1 MANISSSF
9 KKASELYQRALQQYQ
24 AKEKEQL
31 AIINQFKV
39 GDVTI
44 KSKLKPQLIAL
55 HKEMQHYQELVDR
68 AETAFERA
76 LVSEP
81 VNLGEDT
88 MVKNKKTGNV
98 YSVKKANPAIH
109 TKPSASD
116 IAQAKADNGGDVK
129 AEPKV
134 DGMATVN
141 GIASTTGLRAQAVA
155 GWADE
160 NGVNLSK
167 VENDLKSK
175 KLKPMDFM
183 TAVVG
188 NPGNKYAKDIIAKYS
203 QKAEP
208 TKGPELDVDKQS
220 HIKDIPQKFRSMVSM
235 KIDQLAKAAADA
247 KAAGEKAPNF
257 NLCDITIPGT
267 NLYCKGNKGI
277 PREDM
282 PQFKGYAKP
291 GSIADK
297 LPKNSDG
304 EVDTEAQFKV
314 LLKRNGVAVSEPQ
327 EVAADQLKA
336 TQTELVGAKVAG
348 MTKALE
354 TEPNHPKI
362 TAPIYVSNDGYVLD
376 GHHRWAA
383 VTSSAVASGK
393 PAMMNVRV
401 IDMPIKDLV
410 KISNDFAD
418 QIGIQQK
425 KADAN
430 AEAPKK
436 EVTEVTT
443 NDWHF
448 KKILQMW
455 DKANSFGKKKIGTV
469 LCRNPKASRNDIIEA
484 MRDSDYKEITHFT
497 DKLHV
502 ESVITEKQLKGLE
515 GISTNTSLEKISK
528 DQKLKIIKAPGNIV
542 DFIVPKG
549 VSRNFWQV
557 MGTGKIKKNTDGE
570 YYLEGKVI
578 NSPMFKSID
587 DLVKGVL
594 WKSMEERRRFNE
606 GVIKEDTDTSA
617 IIKDLDK
624 VRHDLIKKVDVLIA
638 KKKKLYSNV
647 DITSPMSADEKQLD
661 KDIQSIFSQI
671 QSLIQQKR
679 KIKTENVVV
688 EDMDTTADESG
699 MFISSI
705 TSAMESAQ
713 GIQQTIQ
720 AKGENFDVPAW
731 VQAKTA
737 LASDYLHSINRY
749 YKGNP
754 DQD

>member
-1 MANISSSF
+1 
-9 KKASELYQRALQQYQ
+9 
-24 AKEKEQL
+24 
-31 AIINQFKV
+31 
-39 GDVTI
+39 
-44 KSKLKPQLIAL
+44 
-55 HKEMQHYQELVDR
+55 
-68 AETAFERA
+68 
-76 LVSEP
+76 
-81 VNLGEDT
+81 
-88 MVKNKKTGNV
+88 
-98 YSVKKANPAIH
+98 
-109 TKPSASD
+109 
-116 IAQAKADNGGDVK
+116 
-129 AEPKV
+129 
-134 DGMATVN
+134 
-141 GIASTTGLRAQAVA
+141 
-155 GWADE
+155 
-160 NGVNLSK
+160 
-167 VENDLKSK
+167 
-175 KLKPMDFM
+175 
-183 TAVVG
+183 
-188 NPGNKYAKDIIAKYS
+188 
-203 QKAEP
+203 
-208 TKGPELDVDKQS
+208 
-220 HIKDIPQKFRSMVSM
+220 
-235 KIDQLAKAAADA
+235 
-247 KAAGEKAPNF
+247 
-257 NLCDITIPGT
+257 
-267 NLYCKGNKGI
+267 
-277 PREDM
+277 M

-297 LPKNSDG
+297 LPKNNDG

-327 EVAADQLKA
+327 EVPADQLKA

-469 LCRNPKASRNDIIEA
+469 LCRNPKASRNDIIDA

-502 ESVITEKQLKGLE
+502 ESV
-515 GISTNTSLEKISK
+515 
-528 DQKLKIIKAPGNIV
+528 V
-542 DFIVPKG
+542 V
-549 VSRNFWQV
+549 
-557 MGTGKIKKNTDGE
+557 
-570 YYLEGKVI
+570 
-578 NSPMFKSID
+578 
-587 DLVKGVL
+587 
-594 WKSMEERRRFNE
+594 
-606 GVIKEDTDTSA
+606 EDTDTSN

-647 DITSPMSADEKQLD
+647 DITTPMSADEKQLD
-661 KDIQSIFSQI
+661 KDIQNIFSQI
-671 QSLIQQKR
+671 QTIIQQKR

-705 TSAMESAQ
+705 TSTIESAQ

>member
-68 AETAFERA
+68 AENAFERA

-88 MVKNKKTGNV
+88 LVKNKKTGNV

-109 TKPSASD
+109 SKPSASD
-116 IAQAKADNGGDVK
+116 IVQAKADNGGQV
-129 AEPKV
+129 
-134 DGMATVN
+134 
-141 GIASTTGLRAQAVA
+141 
-155 GWADE
+155 
-160 NGVNLSK
+160 
-167 VENDLKSK
+167 
-175 KLKPMDFM
+175 
-183 TAVVG
+183 
-188 NPGNKYAKDIIAKYS
+188 
-203 QKAEP
+203 KAEP
-208 TKGPELDVDKQS
+208 TKGPELNVDKQS

-455 DKANSFGKKKIGTV
+455 DKANPFGKKKIGTV
-469 LCRNPKASRNDIIEA
+469 LCRNPKASRNDIIDA

-502 ESVITEKQLKGLE
+502 ESV
-515 GISTNTSLEKISK
+515 
-528 DQKLKIIKAPGNIV
+528 V
-542 DFIVPKG
+542 V
-549 VSRNFWQV
+549 
-557 MGTGKIKKNTDGE
+557 
-570 YYLEGKVI
+570 
-578 NSPMFKSID
+578 
-587 DLVKGVL
+587 
-594 WKSMEERRRFNE
+594 
-606 GVIKEDTDTSA
+606 EDTDTSN

-624 VRHDLIKKVDVLIA
+624 VKHDLIKKVDVLII
-638 KKKKLYSNV
+638 KKKKLYANV
-647 DITSPMSADEKQLD
+647 DITTPMSADEKQLD

-679 KIKTENVVV
+679 KIKVENVVV
-688 EDMDTTADESG
+688 EDKGTEADESG
-699 MFISSI
+699 MAKGQTKTAIEAA
-705 TSAMESAQ
+705 TN
-713 GIQQTIQ
+713 IQQILDS
-720 AKGENFDVPAW
+720 KGDNFDVPAW
-731 VQAKTA
+731 VQSYLA
-737 LASDYLHSINRY
+737 LASDYLQSINEY
-749 YKGNP
+749 YKGNNEN
-754 DQD
+754 

>member
-1 MANISSSF
+1 MANISSQF

-39 GDVTI
+39 GDITI

-55 HKEMQHYQELVDR
+55 HKEMQHYQDLVDR
-68 AETAFERA
+68 AENAFERA

-81 VNLGEDT
+81 IDLGEDT
-88 MVKNKKTGNV
+88 IVKNKKTGNV
-98 YSVKKANPAIH
+98 YSVKNANPAIH
-109 TKPSASD
+109 TKPSAKD
-116 IAQAKADNGGDVK
+116 IAHAK
-129 AEPKV
+129 AEPKA

-167 VENDLKSK
+167 VADDLKSK

-188 NPGNKYAKDIIAKYS
+188 NPGNKYAKQIISKYS

-220 HIKDIPQKFRSMVSM
+220 GIKDIPQKFRSMVSM
-235 KIDQLAKAAADA
+235 KIDQLAKAADEA
-247 KAAGEKAPNF
+247 KAKGEKAPNF

-297 LPKNSDG
+297 LPKNNDG
-304 EVDTEAQFKV
+304 EVDTESQFKV

-327 EVAADQLKA
+327 EVPADQLKA

-410 KISNDFAD
+410 KISNEFAD

-469 LCRNPKASRNDIIEA
+469 LCRNPRASRNDIIEA

-497 DKLHV
+497 DKLHI
-502 ESVITEKQLKGLE
+502 ESV
-515 GISTNTSLEKISK
+515 
-528 DQKLKIIKAPGNIV
+528 V
-542 DFIVPKG
+542 V
-549 VSRNFWQV
+549 
-557 MGTGKIKKNTDGE
+557 
-570 YYLEGKVI
+570 
-578 NSPMFKSID
+578 
-587 DLVKGVL
+587 
-594 WKSMEERRRFNE
+594 
-606 GVIKEDTDTSA
+606 EDTDASN

-624 VRHDLIKKVDVLIA
+624 VRHDLIKKVDVLIS

-647 DITSPMSADEKQLD
+647 DITTPMSADEKQLD

-671 QSLIQQKR
+671 QSIIQQKR
-679 KIKTENVVV
+679 KIKTENIVV
-688 EDMDTTADESG
+688 EDTGTEADESG
-699 MFISSI
+699 MAKGQTKTAIEAA
-705 TSAMESAQ
+705 TS
-713 GIQQTIQ
+713 IQQILDS
-720 AKGENFDVPAW
+720 KGDNFDVPAW
-731 VQAKTA
+731 VQSYLA
-737 LASDYLHSINRY
+737 LASDYLQSINEY
-749 YKGNP
+749 YKGNNEN
-754 DQD
+754 

>member
-1 MANISSSF
+1 MANISSQF
-9 KKASELYQRALQQYQ
+9 KKASELYQRAVQQYQ
-24 AKEKEQL
+24 VKQKEQRSL
-31 AIINQFKV
+31 IDQFKV
-39 GDVTI
+39 GDSQA
-44 KSKLKPQLIAL
+44 KARLKPYLIAL
-55 HKEMQHYQELVDR
+55 HKDMQYHQELVDR
-68 AETAFERA
+68 AELAFEKA
-76 LVSEP
+76 LAGEP
-81 VNLGEDT
+81 IDLGEDV

-98 YSVKKANPAIH
+98 YSVKNANPAIH
-109 TKPSASD
+109 SKPSAKD
-116 IAQAKADNGGDVK
+116 IQQAKASNGGDVK
-129 AEPKV
+129 AEPKA

-141 GIASTTGLRAQAVA
+141 SIASTTGLRAQAVA

-167 VENDLKSK
+167 VSDDLKSK

-188 NPGNKYAKDIIAKYS
+188 NPGNKYAKDIISKYS

-208 TKGPELDVDKQS
+208 TKGPKLDVDKQS
-220 HIKDIPQKFRSMVSM
+220 HIKDIPKKFRSMVSM
-235 KIDQLAKAAADA
+235 KIDQLAKAAAEA
-247 KAAGEKAPNF
+247 KAKGEKAPNF

-297 LPKNSDG
+297 LPKNNDG

-314 LLKRNGVAVSEPQ
+314 LLKKNGVAVSEPQ
-327 EVAADQLKA
+327 EVPADQLKA

-354 TEPNHPKI
+354 KEPNHPKI

-383 VTSSAVASGK
+383 VTSAAVASGK
-393 PAMMNVRV
+393 PAMMNIRV

-410 KISNDFAD
+410 KISNEFAD

-443 NDWHF
+443 NDWHY
-448 KKILQMW
+448 KAIMAIW
-455 DKANSFGKKKIGTV
+455 DKGGSFTRKKIGTI
-469 LCRNPKASRNDIIEA
+469 LLKDPKANRRDIEDA
-484 MRDSDYKEITHFT
+484 LRTSDYDEVTDVTDRLRIEGIIKEEDSAET
-497 DKLHV
+497 
-502 ESVITEKQLKGLE
+502 LKGLKEMAMGDLERIEDYAEMISDRMKE
-515 GISTNTSLEKISK
+515 GQELDSWMYSQITLAVDQLNSVHDTMDGNDGVKESVNEVSTNPA
-528 DQKLKIIKAPGNIV
+528 D
-542 DFIVPKG
+542 
-549 VSRNFWQV
+549 
-557 MGTGKIKKNTDGE
+557 
-570 YYLEGKVI
+570 
-578 NSPMFKSID
+578 
-587 DLVKGVL
+587 
-594 WKSMEERRRFNE
+594 
-606 GVIKEDTDTSA
+606 

-638 KKKKLYSNV
+638 KKKKLYANV
-647 DITSPMSADEKQLD
+647 DITTPMSADEKQLD

-671 QSLIQQKR
+671 QGIIQQKR
-679 KIKTENVVV
+679 KIKNETVIKEDEN
-688 EDMDTTADESG
+688 TTDDESG
-699 MFISSI
+699 MFISNIKS
-705 TSAMESAQ
+705 TMESAQ
-713 GIQQTIQ
+713 SIQQTIQ
-720 AKGENFDVPAW
+720 SKGEVFNVPAW

-737 LASDYLHSINRY
+737 LASDYLHSISRY

-754 DQD
+754 DQE

>member
-1 MANISSSF
+1 MANISSQF
-9 KKASELYQRALQQYQ
+9 KKASELYQRAVQQYQ
-24 AKEKEQL
+24 VKQKEQRSL
-31 AIINQFKV
+31 IDQFKV
-39 GDVTI
+39 GDSQA
-44 KSKLKPQLIAL
+44 KARLKPYLIAL
-55 HKEMQHYQELVDR
+55 HKDMQYHQELVDR
-68 AETAFERA
+68 AELAFEKA
-76 LVSEP
+76 LAGEP
-81 VNLGEDT
+81 IDLGEDV

-98 YSVKKANPAIH
+98 YSVKNANPAIH
-109 TKPSASD
+109 SKPSAKD
-116 IAQAKADNGGDVK
+116 IQQAKASNNGGDVK
-129 AEPKV
+129 AEPKA

-141 GIASTTGLRAQAVA
+141 SIASTTGLRAQAVA

-167 VENDLKSK
+167 VSDDLKSK

-188 NPGNKYAKDIIAKYS
+188 NPGNKYAKDIISKYS

-208 TKGPELDVDKQS
+208 TKGPKLDVDKQS
-220 HIKDIPQKFRSMVSM
+220 HIKDIPKKFRSMVSM
-235 KIDQLAKAAADA
+235 KIDQLAKAAAEA
-247 KAAGEKAPNF
+247 KAKGEKAPNF

-297 LPKNSDG
+297 LPKNNDG
-304 EVDTEAQFKV
+304 EVDTESQFKV
-314 LLKRNGVAVSEPQ
+314 LLKKNGVKVSEPQ
-327 EVAADQLKA
+327 EVPADQLKA

-354 TEPNHPKI
+354 KEPNHPKI

-383 VTSSAVASGK
+383 VTSAAVASGK
-393 PAMMNVRV
+393 PAMMNIRV

-410 KISNDFAD
+410 KISNEFAD

-443 NDWHF
+443 NDWHY
-448 KKILQMW
+448 KAIMAIW
-455 DKANSFGKKKIGTV
+455 DKGGSFTRKKIGTI
-469 LCRNPKASRNDIIEA
+469 LLKDPKANRRDIEDA
-484 MRDSDYKEITHFT
+484 LRTSDYDEVTDVTDRLRIEGIIKEEDSAET
-497 DKLHV
+497 
-502 ESVITEKQLKGLE
+502 LKGLKEMAMGDLERIEDYAEMISDRMKE
-515 GISTNTSLEKISK
+515 GQELDSWMYSQITLAVDQLNSVHDAMDGNDGVKESVNESSTNPA
-528 DQKLKIIKAPGNIV
+528 D
-542 DFIVPKG
+542 
-549 VSRNFWQV
+549 
-557 MGTGKIKKNTDGE
+557 
-570 YYLEGKVI
+570 
-578 NSPMFKSID
+578 
-587 DLVKGVL
+587 
-594 WKSMEERRRFNE
+594 
-606 GVIKEDTDTSA
+606 

-624 VRHDLIKKVDVLIA
+624 VRHDLIKKVDVLIT
-638 KKKKLYSNV
+638 KKKKLYANV
-647 DITSPMSADEKQLD
+647 DITTPISADEKQLD

-671 QSLIQQKR
+671 QGIIQQKR
-679 KIKTENVVV
+679 KIKNETVIKEDEN
-688 EDMDTTADESG
+688 TTDDESG
-699 MFISSI
+699 MFISNIKS
-705 TSAMESAQ
+705 TMESAQ
-713 GIQQTIQ
+713 SIQQTIQ
-720 AKGENFDVPAW
+720 SKGEVFNVPAW

-737 LASDYLHSINRY
+737 LASDYLHSISRY

-754 DQD
+754 DQE

>member
-1 MANISSSF
+1 MANISSQF
-9 KKASELYQRALQQYQ
+9 KKASELYQRAVQQYQ
-24 AKEKEQL
+24 AKQKEQRSL
-31 AIINQFKV
+31 IDQFKV
-39 GDVTI
+39 GDSQA
-44 KSKLKPQLIAL
+44 KAKLKPYLIAL
-55 HKEMQHYQELVDR
+55 HKEMQYHQELVDR
-68 AETAFERA
+68 AEAAFEKA
-76 LVSEP
+76 LAGEP

-88 MVKNKKTGNV
+88 IVKNKKTGNV

-109 TKPSASD
+109 TKPTSKD
-116 IAQAKADNGGDVK
+116 IAQAKASNGGDVK
-129 AEPKV
+129 AEPKA

-167 VENDLKSK
+167 VADDLKSK

-188 NPGNKYAKDIIAKYS
+188 NPGNKYAKDIISKYS

-235 KIDQLAKAAADA
+235 KIDQLAKAAAEA
-247 KAAGEKAPNF
+247 KAKGEKAPNF

-297 LPKNSDG
+297 LPKNNDG
-304 EVDTEAQFKV
+304 EVDTESQFKV
-314 LLKRNGVAVSEPQ
+314 LLKKNGVAVSEPQ
-327 EVAADQLKA
+327 EVPADQLKA

-436 EVTEVTT
+436 EVTEVSA
-443 NDWHF
+443 NDWHY
-448 KKILQMW
+448 KAIMSLW
-455 DKANSFGKKKIGTV
+455 DKGGSFTRKKLGTII
-469 LCRNPKASRNDIIEA
+469 CRDPKANRRDIEDELRNSGYDEVTDVTDRLRIEGIIKEEKVYIDYLNKQKGFKQDRIKFNSYEEA
-484 MRDSDYKEITHFT
+484 VKWAKKNFEKFNPDMIKY
-497 DKLHV
+497 
-502 ESVITEKQLKGLE
+502 ESV
-515 GISTNTSLEKISK
+515 N
-528 DQKLKIIKAPGNIV
+528 
-542 DFIVPKG
+542 
-549 VSRNFWQV
+549 
-557 MGTGKIKKNTDGE
+557 
-570 YYLEGKVI
+570 
-578 NSPMFKSID
+578 
-587 DLVKGVL
+587 
-594 WKSMEERRRFNE
+594 
-606 GVIKEDTDTSA
+606 EDTDTSN

-624 VRHDLIKKVDVLIA
+624 VRHDLIKKVDVLIT
-638 KKKKLYSNV
+638 KKKKLYANV
-647 DITSPMSADEKQLD
+647 DITTPMSADEKQLD

-671 QSLIQQKR
+671 QGIIQQKR
-679 KIKTENVVV
+679 KIKNENVIKEN
-688 EDMDTTADESG
+688 EDTVADESRMARSG
-699 MFISSI
+699 IKTAI
-705 TSAMESAQ
+705 ESANN
-713 GIQQTIQ
+713 IQQIFTS
-720 AKGENFDVPAW
+720 KGEEFDVPAW
-731 VQAKTA
+731 VQSYLA
-737 LASDYLHSINRY
+737 LASDYLHSINEY
-749 YKGNP
+749 YNGIENK
-754 DQD
+754 

>member
-1 MANISSSF
+1 MANISSQF
-9 KKASELYQRALQQYQ
+9 KKASELYQRAVQQYQ
-24 AKEKEQL
+24 AKQKEQRSL
-31 AIINQFKV
+31 IDQFKV
-39 GDVTI
+39 GDSQA
-44 KSKLKPQLIAL
+44 KAKLKPYLIAL
-55 HKEMQHYQELVDR
+55 HKEMQYHQELVDR
-68 AETAFERA
+68 AEAAFEKA
-76 LVSEP
+76 LAGEP

-88 MVKNKKTGNV
+88 IVKNKKTGNV

-109 TKPSASD
+109 TKPTSKD
-116 IAQAKADNGGDVK
+116 IAQAKASNGGDVK
-129 AEPKV
+129 AEPKA

-167 VENDLKSK
+167 VADDLKSK

-188 NPGNKYAKDIIAKYS
+188 NPGNKYAKDIISKYS

-235 KIDQLAKAAADA
+235 KIDQLAKAAAEA
-247 KAAGEKAPNF
+247 KAKGEKAPNF

-297 LPKNSDG
+297 LPKNNDG
-304 EVDTEAQFKV
+304 EVDTESQFKV
-314 LLKRNGVAVSEPQ
+314 LLKKNGVAVSEPQ
-327 EVAADQLKA
+327 EVPADQLKA

-436 EVTEVTT
+436 EVTEVSA
-443 NDWHF
+443 NDWHY
-448 KKILQMW
+448 KAIMSLW
-455 DKANSFGKKKIGTV
+455 DKGGSFTRKKLGTII
-469 LCRNPKASRNDIIEA
+469 CRDPKANRRDIEDELRNSGYDEVTDVTDRLRIEGIIKEEKVYIDYLNKQKGFKQDRIKFNSYEEA
-484 MRDSDYKEITHFT
+484 VKWAKKNFEKFNPDMIKY
-497 DKLHV
+497 
-502 ESVITEKQLKGLE
+502 ESV
-515 GISTNTSLEKISK
+515 N
-528 DQKLKIIKAPGNIV
+528 
-542 DFIVPKG
+542 
-549 VSRNFWQV
+549 
-557 MGTGKIKKNTDGE
+557 
-570 YYLEGKVI
+570 
-578 NSPMFKSID
+578 
-587 DLVKGVL
+587 
-594 WKSMEERRRFNE
+594 
-606 GVIKEDTDTSA
+606 EDTDTSN

-624 VRHDLIKKVDVLIA
+624 VRHDLIKKVDVLIT
-638 KKKKLYSNV
+638 KKKKLYANV
-647 DITSPMSADEKQLD
+647 DITTPMSADEKQLD

-671 QSLIQQKR
+671 QGIIQQKR
-679 KIKTENVVV
+679 KIKNENVIKEN
-688 EDMDTTADESG
+688 EDTVADESRMARSG
-699 MFISSI
+699 IKTAI
-705 TSAMESAQ
+705 ESANN
-713 GIQQTIQ
+713 IQQIFTSK
-720 AKGENFDVPAW
+720 AEEFDVPAW
-731 VQAKTA
+731 VQSYLA
-737 LASDYLHSINRY
+737 LASDYLHSINEY
-749 YKGNP
+749 YNGIENK
-754 DQD
+754 

>member
-1 MANISSSF
+1 MANISSQF
-9 KKASELYQRALQQYQ
+9 KKASELYQRAVQQYQ
-24 AKEKEQL
+24 AKEKEQRSL
-31 AIINQFKV
+31 IDQFKV
-39 GDVTI
+39 GDAHTKAKI
-44 KSKLKPQLIAL
+44 KPYLIAM
-55 HKEMQHYQELVDR
+55 HKEMQHHQELVDR
-68 AETAFERA
+68 AEAAFEKA
-76 LVSEP
+76 LAGEP
-81 VNLGEDT
+81 IDLGEDT
-88 MVKNKKTGNV
+88 IVKNKKTGNV

-109 TKPSASD
+109 TKPTPKD
-116 IAQAKADNGGDVK
+116 IAQAKADNGGQV
-129 AEPKV
+129 
-134 DGMATVN
+134 
-141 GIASTTGLRAQAVA
+141 
-155 GWADE
+155 
-160 NGVNLSK
+160 
-167 VENDLKSK
+167 
-175 KLKPMDFM
+175 
-183 TAVVG
+183 
-188 NPGNKYAKDIIAKYS
+188 
-203 QKAEP
+203 KAEP
-208 TKGPELDVDKQS
+208 TKGPELDIDKQS
-220 HIKDIPQKFRSMVSM
+220 HINDIPKKFRSMVSM

-297 LPKNSDG
+297 LPKDNGG

-327 EVAADQLKA
+327 SVAADQLKA

-348 MTKALE
+348 MAKALE

-401 IDMPIKDLV
+401 IDLPIKELV

-443 NDWHF
+443 NDWHY
-448 KKILQMW
+448 KAIMSIW
-455 DKANSFGKKKIGTV
+455 DKGGSFTRKKIGSV
-469 LCRNPKASRNDIIEA
+469 LCDDPKASRRDVEEA
-484 MRDSDYKEITHFT
+484 LRDTDYDEITDFT
-497 DKLHV
+497 DRLR
-502 ESVITEKQLKGLE
+502 IE
-515 GISTNTSLEKISK
+515 GI
-528 DQKLKIIKAPGNIV
+528 
-542 DFIVPKG
+542 
-549 VSRNFWQV
+549 
-557 MGTGKIKKNTDGE
+557 
-570 YYLEGKVI
+570 
-578 NSPMFKSID
+578 
-587 DLVKGVL
+587 
-594 WKSMEERRRFNE
+594 
-606 GVIKEDTDTSA
+606 IKEDTDTSN

-647 DITSPMSADEKQLD
+647 DITTPMSADEKQLD
-661 KDIQSIFSQI
+661 KDIQSLFSQI

-679 KIKTENVVV
+679 KIKTEDVIK
-688 EDMDTTADESG
+688 EDEGTTADESG

-705 TSAMESAQ
+705 TSAIESAQ

-720 AKGENFDVPAW
+720 AKGEDFDVPAW

>member
-1 MANISSSF
+1 MANISSQF
-9 KKASELYQRALQQYQ
+9 KRASELYQRAVQQYQ
-24 AKEKEQL
+24 VKQKEQRAL
-31 AIINQFKV
+31 IDQFKV
-39 GDVTI
+39 GDQNTKV
-44 KSKLKPQLIAL
+44 KLKPQLIAL
-55 HKEMQHYQELVDR
+55 HSEMQHHQELVDR
-68 AETAFERA
+68 AEAAFEKA
-76 LVSEP
+76 LAGEP

-88 MVKNKKTGNV
+88 IVKNKKTGNV

-116 IAQAKADNGGDVK
+116 IAQAKADNGRDVK

-167 VENDLKSK
+167 VADDLKSK

-188 NPGNKYAKDIIAKYS
+188 NPGNKYAKDIISKYS

-235 KIDQLAKAAADA
+235 KIDQLAKAAAEA
-247 KAAGEKAPNF
+247 KAKGEKAPNF

-297 LPKNSDG
+297 LPKNNDG
-304 EVDTEAQFKV
+304 EVDTESQFKV

-327 EVAADQLKA
+327 EVPADQLKA

-455 DKANSFGKKKIGTV
+455 DKANAFGKKKIGTV
-469 LCRNPKASRNDIIEA
+469 LCRNPRASRNDIIEA

-497 DKLHV
+497 DKLHI
-502 ESVITEKQLKGLE
+502 ESV
-515 GISTNTSLEKISK
+515 
-528 DQKLKIIKAPGNIV
+528 
-542 DFIVPKG
+542 
-549 VSRNFWQV
+549 V
-557 MGTGKIKKNTDGE
+557 M
-570 YYLEGKVI
+570 
-578 NSPMFKSID
+578 
-587 DLVKGVL
+587 
-594 WKSMEERRRFNE
+594 
-606 GVIKEDTDTSA
+606 EDTDTST

-624 VRHDLIKKVDVLIA
+624 VRHDLIKKVDVLIS
-638 KKKKLYSNV
+638 KKKKLYANV
-647 DITSPMSADEKQLD
+647 DITTPMSADEKQLD

-671 QSLIQQKR
+671 QSIIQQKR

-688 EDMDTTADESG
+688 ENEDTVADESR
-699 MFISSI
+699 M
-705 TSAMESAQ
+705 AMSGIKTAIESANN
-713 GIQQTIQ
+713 IQQIFNS
-720 AKGENFDVPAW
+720 KGEEFDVPAW
-731 VQAKTA
+731 VQSYLA
-737 LASDYLHSINRY
+737 LASDYLHSINEY
-749 YKGNP
+749 YNGIENK
-754 DQD
+754 

>member
-1 MANISSSF
+1 MANISSQF
-9 KKASELYQRALQQYQ
+9 KKASELYQRAVQQYQ
-24 AKEKEQL
+24 AKQKEQRSL
-31 AIINQFKV
+31 IDQFKV
-39 GDVTI
+39 GDSQA
-44 KSKLKPQLIAL
+44 KAKLKPYLIAL
-55 HKEMQHYQELVDR
+55 HKEMQYHQELVDR
-68 AETAFERA
+68 AEAAFEKA
-76 LVSEP
+76 LAGEP

-88 MVKNKKTGNV
+88 IVKNKKTGNV

-109 TKPSASD
+109 TKPTSKD
-116 IAQAKADNGGDVK
+116 IAQAKASNGGDVK
-129 AEPKV
+129 AEPKA

-167 VENDLKSK
+167 VADDLKSK

-188 NPGNKYAKDIIAKYS
+188 NPGNKYAKDIISKYS

-235 KIDQLAKAAADA
+235 KIDQLAKAAAEA
-247 KAAGEKAPNF
+247 KAKGEKAPNF

-297 LPKNSDG
+297 LPKNNDG
-304 EVDTEAQFKV
+304 EVDTESQFKV
-314 LLKRNGVAVSEPQ
+314 LLKKNGVAVSEPQ
-327 EVAADQLKA
+327 EVPADQLKA

-436 EVTEVTT
+436 EVTEVSA
-443 NDWHF
+443 NDWHY
-448 KKILQMW
+448 KAIMSLW
-455 DKANSFGKKKIGTV
+455 DKGGSFTRKKLGTII
-469 LCRNPKASRNDIIEA
+469 CRDPKANRRDIEDELRNSGYDEV
-484 MRDSDYKEITHFT
+484 T
-497 DKLHV
+497 DVTDRLR
-502 ESVITEKQLKGLE
+502 IE
-515 GISTNTSLEKISK
+515 GIIKEEKVYIDYLNK
-528 DQKLKIIKAPGNIV
+528 QKGFKQDRIKFNSYEEAV
-542 DFIVPKG
+542 K
-549 VSRNFWQV
+549 WA
-557 MGTGKIKKNTDGE
+557 KKNFEKFNPDMIKYE
-570 YYLEGKVI
+570 SI
-578 NSPMFKSID
+578 N
-587 DLVKGVL
+587 
-594 WKSMEERRRFNE
+594 
-606 GVIKEDTDTSA
+606 EDTDTSN

-624 VRHDLIKKVDVLIA
+624 VRHDLIKKVDVLIT
-638 KKKKLYSNV
+638 KKKKLYANV
-647 DITSPMSADEKQLD
+647 DITTPMSADEKQLD

-671 QSLIQQKR
+671 QGIIQQKR
-679 KIKTENVVV
+679 KIKNENVIKEN
-688 EDMDTTADESG
+688 EDTVADESRMARSG
-699 MFISSI
+699 IKTAI
-705 TSAMESAQ
+705 ESANN
-713 GIQQTIQ
+713 IQQIFTS
-720 AKGENFDVPAW
+720 KGEEFDVPAW
-731 VQAKTA
+731 VQSYLA
-737 LASDYLHSINRY
+737 LASDYLHSINEY
-749 YKGNP
+749 YNGIENK
-754 DQD
+754 

>member
-1 MANISSSF
+1 MANISSQF
-9 KKASELYQRALQQYQ
+9 KRASELYQRAVQQYQ
-24 AKEKEQL
+24 VKQKEQRAL
-31 AIINQFKV
+31 IDQFKV
-39 GDVTI
+39 GDQNTKV
-44 KSKLKPQLIAL
+44 KLKPQLIAL
-55 HKEMQHYQELVDR
+55 HQEMQHHQELVDR
-68 AETAFERA
+68 AEAAFEKA
-76 LVSEP
+76 LTGEP

-88 MVKNKKTGNV
+88 IVKNKKTGNV

-116 IAQAKADNGGDVK
+116 IAQAKASNGGDVK
-129 AEPKV
+129 AEPKA

-167 VENDLKSK
+167 VADDLKSK

-188 NPGNKYAKDIIAKYS
+188 NPGNKYAKDIISKYS

-235 KIDQLAKAAADA
+235 KIDQLAKAADEA
-247 KAAGEKAPNF
+247 KAKGEKAPNF

-297 LPKNSDG
+297 LPKNNDG
-304 EVDTEAQFKV
+304 EVDTESQFKV

-327 EVAADQLKA
+327 EVPADQLKA

-469 LCRNPKASRNDIIEA
+469 LCRNPRASRNDIIAA

-497 DKLHV
+497 DKLHI
-502 ESVITEKQLKGLE
+502 ESV
-515 GISTNTSLEKISK
+515 
-528 DQKLKIIKAPGNIV
+528 V
-542 DFIVPKG
+542 V
-549 VSRNFWQV
+549 
-557 MGTGKIKKNTDGE
+557 
-570 YYLEGKVI
+570 
-578 NSPMFKSID
+578 
-587 DLVKGVL
+587 
-594 WKSMEERRRFNE
+594 
-606 GVIKEDTDTSA
+606 EDTDASN

-624 VRHDLIKKVDVLIA
+624 VRHDLIKKVDVLIT

-647 DITSPMSADEKQLD
+647 DITTPMSADEKQLD

-671 QSLIQQKR
+671 QSIIQQKR
-679 KIKTENVVV
+679 KIKTENVIKEN
-688 EDMDTTADESG
+688 EDTVADESRMARSG
-699 MFISSI
+699 IKTAI
-705 TSAMESAQ
+705 ESANN
-713 GIQQTIQ
+713 IQQIFTS
-720 AKGENFDVPAW
+720 KGEEFDVPAW
-731 VQAKTA
+731 VQSYLA
-737 LASDYLHSINRY
+737 LASDYLHSINEY
-749 YKGNP
+749 YNGIENK
-754 DQD
+754 

>member
-1 MANISSSF
+1 MANISSQF

-55 HKEMQHYQELVDR
+55 HKEMQHYQDLVDR
-68 AETAFERA
+68 AENAFERA

-81 VNLGEDT
+81 IDLGEDT
-88 MVKNKKTGNV
+88 IVKNKKTGNV

-129 AEPKV
+129 AEPKA

-167 VENDLKSK
+167 VADALKSK

-188 NPGNKYAKDIIAKYS
+188 NAGNKYAKDIISKYS

-247 KAAGEKAPNF
+247 KAKGEKAPNF

-297 LPKNSDG
+297 LPKNNDG

-327 EVAADQLKA
+327 EVPADQLKA

-469 LCRNPKASRNDIIEA
+469 LCRNPRASRNDIIAA

-497 DKLHV
+497 DKLHI
-502 ESVITEKQLKGLE
+502 ESV
-515 GISTNTSLEKISK
+515 
-528 DQKLKIIKAPGNIV
+528 V
-542 DFIVPKG
+542 V
-549 VSRNFWQV
+549 
-557 MGTGKIKKNTDGE
+557 
-570 YYLEGKVI
+570 
-578 NSPMFKSID
+578 
-587 DLVKGVL
+587 
-594 WKSMEERRRFNE
+594 
-606 GVIKEDTDTSA
+606 EDTDTSN

-624 VRHDLIKKVDVLIA
+624 VRHDLIKKVDVLIT
-638 KKKKLYSNV
+638 KKKKLYANV
-647 DITSPMSADEKQLD
+647 DITTPMSADEKQLD

-671 QSLIQQKR
+671 QSIIQQKR

-688 EDMDTTADESG
+688 EDTGTEADESG
-699 MFISSI
+699 MAKGQTKTAIEAA
-705 TSAMESAQ
+705 TS
-713 GIQQTIQ
+713 IQQILDS
-720 AKGENFDVPAW
+720 KGDNFDVPAW
-731 VQAKTA
+731 VQSYLA
-737 LASDYLHSINRY
+737 LASDYLQSINEY
-749 YKGNP
+749 YKGNNKN
-754 DQD
+754 

>member
-1 MANISSSF
+1 MANISSQF

-55 HKEMQHYQELVDR
+55 HKEMQHYQDLVDR
-68 AETAFERA
+68 AENAFERA

-81 VNLGEDT
+81 IDLGEDT
-88 MVKNKKTGNV
+88 IVKNKKTGNV

-129 AEPKV
+129 AEP
-134 DGMATVN
+134 
-141 GIASTTGLRAQAVA
+141 
-155 GWADE
+155 
-160 NGVNLSK
+160 
-167 VENDLKSK
+167 
-175 KLKPMDFM
+175 
-183 TAVVG
+183 
-188 NPGNKYAKDIIAKYS
+188 
-203 QKAEP
+203 
-208 TKGPELDVDKQS
+208 TKGPELNVDKQS
-220 HIKDIPQKFRSMVSM
+220 GIKDIPQKFRSMVSM
-235 KIDQLAKAAADA
+235 KIDQLAKAAAEA
-247 KAAGEKAPNF
+247 KAKGEKAPNF

-297 LPKNSDG
+297 LPKNNDG
-304 EVDTEAQFKV
+304 EVDTESQFKV

-327 EVAADQLKA
+327 EVPADQLKA

-436 EVTEVTT
+436 EVAEVTT

-469 LCRNPKASRNDIIEA
+469 LCRNPRASRNDIIVA

-497 DKLHV
+497 DKLHI
-502 ESVITEKQLKGLE
+502 ESV
-515 GISTNTSLEKISK
+515 
-528 DQKLKIIKAPGNIV
+528 V
-542 DFIVPKG
+542 V
-549 VSRNFWQV
+549 
-557 MGTGKIKKNTDGE
+557 
-570 YYLEGKVI
+570 
-578 NSPMFKSID
+578 
-587 DLVKGVL
+587 
-594 WKSMEERRRFNE
+594 
-606 GVIKEDTDTSA
+606 EDADTSN

-624 VRHDLIKKVDVLIA
+624 VRHDLIKKVDVLIT
-638 KKKKLYSNV
+638 KKKKLYANV
-647 DITSPMSADEKQLD
+647 DITTPMSADEKQLD

-671 QSLIQQKR
+671 QSIIQQKR

-688 EDMDTTADESG
+688 EDTGTEADESG
-699 MFISSI
+699 MAKGQTKTAIEAA
-705 TSAMESAQ
+705 TS
-713 GIQQTIQ
+713 IQQILDS
-720 AKGENFDVPAW
+720 KGDNFDVPAW
-731 VQAKTA
+731 VQSYLA
-737 LASDYLHSINRY
+737 LASDYLHSINEY
-749 YKGNP
+749 YKGNNEN
-754 DQD
+754 

>member
-1 MANISSSF
+1 MANISSQF

-55 HKEMQHYQELVDR
+55 HKEMQHYQDLVDR
-68 AETAFERA
+68 AENAFERA

-81 VNLGEDT
+81 IDLGEDT
-88 MVKNKKTGNV
+88 IVKNKKTGNV
-98 YSVKKANPAIH
+98 YSVKKANPTIH

-116 IAQAKADNGGDVK
+116 IAQAKASNGGDV
-129 AEPKV
+129 
-134 DGMATVN
+134 
-141 GIASTTGLRAQAVA
+141 
-155 GWADE
+155 
-160 NGVNLSK
+160 
-167 VENDLKSK
+167 
-175 KLKPMDFM
+175 
-183 TAVVG
+183 
-188 NPGNKYAKDIIAKYS
+188 
-203 QKAEP
+203 KAEP

-235 KIDQLAKAAADA
+235 KIDQLAKAAAEA
-247 KAAGEKAPNF
+247 KAKGEKAPNF

-297 LPKNSDG
+297 LPKNNDG

-327 EVAADQLKA
+327 EVPADQLKA

-354 TEPNHPKI
+354 TEPNHPNI

-443 NDWHF
+443 NDWHY
-448 KKILQMW
+448 KAIMSLW
-455 DKANSFGKKKIGTV
+455 DKGGSFTRKKLGT
-469 LCRNPKASRNDIIEA
+469 LICKDPKANRRDIE
-484 MRDSDYKEITHFT
+484 DE
-497 DKLHV
+497 L
-502 ESVITEKQLKGLE
+502 
-515 GISTNTSLEKISK
+515 
-528 DQKLKIIKAPGNIV
+528 
-542 DFIVPKG
+542 
-549 VSRNFWQV
+549 RNFGYDEV
-557 MGTGKIKKNTDGE
+557 TNVTDR
-570 YYLEGKVI
+570 LRI
-578 NSPMFKSID
+578 
-587 DLVKGVL
+587 
-594 WKSMEERRRFNE
+594 E
-606 GVIKEDTDTSA
+606 GVIKEEKVYIDYLNKQKGFKQDRIKFNSYEEAVKWARKNFEKFNSDMIKYESVNEASTNPVD

-624 VRHDLIKKVDVLIA
+624 VRHDLIKKVDVLIS

-647 DITSPMSADEKQLD
+647 DITTPMSADEKQLD

-671 QSLIQQKR
+671 QSIIQQKR

-688 EDMDTTADESG
+688 EDTGTEADESG
-699 MFISSI
+699 MAKGQTKTAIEAA
-705 TSAMESAQ
+705 TS
-713 GIQQTIQ
+713 IQQILDS
-720 AKGENFDVPAW
+720 KGDNFDVPAW
-731 VQAKTA
+731 VQSYLA
-737 LASDYLHSINRY
+737 LASDYLQSINEY
-749 YKGNP
+749 YKGNNEN
-754 DQD
+754 

>member
-1 MANISSSF
+1 MSYCFIRPILKHLNLSSNAAILLSGAKKKIYMSTSMREKMANISSQF
-9 KKASELYQRALQQYQ
+9 KRASELYQRAVQQYQ
-24 AKEKEQL
+24 VKQKEQRAL
-31 AIINQFKV
+31 IDQFKV
-39 GDVTI
+39 GDQNTKV
-44 KSKLKPQLIAL
+44 KLKPQLIAL
-55 HKEMQHYQELVDR
+55 HQEMQHHQELVDR
-68 AETAFERA
+68 AEAAFEKA
-76 LVSEP
+76 LTGEP

-88 MVKNKKTGNV
+88 IVKNKKTGNV

-109 TKPSASD
+109 TKASAKD

-129 AEPKV
+129 AEPKA

-167 VENDLKSK
+167 VADDLKSK

-188 NPGNKYAKDIIAKYS
+188 NPGNKYAKDIISKYS

-208 TKGPELDVDKQS
+208 TKGTELDVDKQS

-235 KIDQLAKAAADA
+235 KIDQLAKAAAEA
-247 KAAGEKAPNF
+247 KAKGEKAPNF

-277 PREDM
+277 SREDM

-297 LPKNSDG
+297 LPKNNDG
-304 EVDTEAQFKV
+304 EVDTESQFKV
-314 LLKRNGVAVSEPQ
+314 LLKKNGVKVSEPQ
-327 EVAADQLKA
+327 EVPADQLKA

-436 EVTEVTT
+436 EVTEVTA
-443 NDWHF
+443 NDWHY
-448 KKILQMW
+448 KAIMSIW
-455 DKANSFGKKKIGTV
+455 DKGGSFTRKKLGTII
-469 LCRNPKASRNDIIEA
+469 CRDPKASRSDIENEL
-484 MRDSDYKEITHFT
+484 RDTDYSEVTDFT
-497 DKLHV
+497 DRLR
-502 ESVITEKQLKGLE
+502 IE
-515 GISTNTSLEKISK
+515 GI
-528 DQKLKIIKAPGNIV
+528 
-542 DFIVPKG
+542 
-549 VSRNFWQV
+549 
-557 MGTGKIKKNTDGE
+557 
-570 YYLEGKVI
+570 
-578 NSPMFKSID
+578 
-587 DLVKGVL
+587 
-594 WKSMEERRRFNE
+594 
-606 GVIKEDTDTSA
+606 IKENEDT
-617 IIKDLDK
+617 
-624 VRHDLIKKVDVLIA
+624 V
-638 KKKKLYSNV
+638 
-647 DITSPMSADEKQLD
+647 
-661 KDIQSIFSQI
+661 
-671 QSLIQQKR
+671 
-679 KIKTENVVV
+679 
-688 EDMDTTADESG
+688 ADESR
-699 MFISSI
+699 M
-705 TSAMESAQ
+705 AMSGIKTAIESANN
-713 GIQQTIQ
+713 IQQIFN
-720 AKGENFDVPAW
+720 AKGEEFDVPAW
-731 VQAKTA
+731 VQSYLA
-737 LASDYLHSINRY
+737 LASDYLHSINEY
-749 YKGNP
+749 YNGIENK
-754 DQD
+754 

>member
-1 MANISSSF
+1 MANISSQF

-55 HKEMQHYQELVDR
+55 HKEMQHYQDLVDR
-68 AETAFERA
+68 AENAFERA
-76 LVSEP
+76 LISEP
-81 VNLGEDT
+81 IDLGEDT
-88 MVKNKKTGNV
+88 IVKNKKTGNI
-98 YSVKKANPAIH
+98 YSVKNANPAIH

-116 IAQAKADNGGDVK
+116 IAQAKASNGGDVK
-129 AEPKV
+129 TEPKA

-167 VENDLKSK
+167 VADDLKSK

-188 NPGNKYAKDIIAKYS
+188 NPGNKYAKDIISKYS

-208 TKGPELDVDKQS
+208 TKGPKLDVDKQS

-235 KIDQLAKAAADA
+235 KIDQLAKAAAEA
-247 KAAGEKAPNF
+247 KAKGEKAPNF

-277 PREDM
+277 PREEM

-327 EVAADQLKA
+327 EVPADQLKA

-455 DKANSFGKKKIGTV
+455 DKANPFGKKKIGTV
-469 LCRNPKASRNDIIEA
+469 LCRNPRASRNDIIAA

-502 ESVITEKQLKGLE
+502 ENV
-515 GISTNTSLEKISK
+515 
-528 DQKLKIIKAPGNIV
+528 
-542 DFIVPKG
+542 
-549 VSRNFWQV
+549 
-557 MGTGKIKKNTDGE
+557 
-570 YYLEGKVI
+570 
-578 NSPMFKSID
+578 
-587 DLVKGVL
+587 VL
-594 WKSMEERRRFNE
+594 
-606 GVIKEDTDTSA
+606 EDTDASN

-624 VRHDLIKKVDVLIA
+624 VRHDLIKKVDVLIT

-647 DITSPMSADEKQLD
+647 DITTPMSADEKQLD

-671 QSLIQQKR
+671 QGIIQQKR

-688 EDMDTTADESG
+688 EDTGTEADESG
-699 MFISSI
+699 MAKGQTKTAIEAA
-705 TSAMESAQ
+705 TS
-713 GIQQTIQ
+713 IQQILDS
-720 AKGENFDVPAW
+720 KGDNFDVPAW
-731 VQAKTA
+731 VQSYLA
-737 LASDYLHSINRY
+737 LASDYLQSINEY
-749 YKGNP
+749 YKGNNEN
-754 DQD
+754 

>member
-1 MANISSSF
+1 MANISSQF
-9 KKASELYQRALQQYQ
+9 KKASELYQRAVQQYQ
-24 AKEKEQL
+24 AKQKEQRAL
-31 AIINQFKV
+31 IDQFKV
-39 GDVTI
+39 SDQNTKVKI
-44 KSKLKPQLIAL
+44 KPQLIAL
-55 HKEMQHYQELVDR
+55 HQDMQHHQELVDR
-68 AETAFERA
+68 AEAAFERA
-76 LVSEP
+76 LAGEP
-81 VNLGEDT
+81 VNLGEDVV
-88 MVKNKKTGNV
+88 VKNKKTGNV

-109 TKPSASD
+109 TKPTPKD
-116 IAQAKADNGGDVK
+116 IAQAKADNGGQV
-129 AEPKV
+129 
-134 DGMATVN
+134 
-141 GIASTTGLRAQAVA
+141 
-155 GWADE
+155 
-160 NGVNLSK
+160 
-167 VENDLKSK
+167 
-175 KLKPMDFM
+175 
-183 TAVVG
+183 
-188 NPGNKYAKDIIAKYS
+188 
-203 QKAEP
+203 KAEP
-208 TKGPELDVDKQS
+208 TKGPELDIDKQS
-220 HIKDIPQKFRSMVSM
+220 HINDIPKKFRSMVSM

-297 LPKNSDG
+297 LPKDDSG

-327 EVAADQLKA
+327 SVPADQLKA

-348 MTKALE
+348 MAKALE

-401 IDMPIKDLV
+401 IDLPIKELV

-430 AEAPKK
+430 AEAPK
-436 EVTEVTT
+436 ESVTEVTS
-443 NDWHF
+443 NDWHY
-448 KKILQMW
+448 KAIMSIW
-455 DKANSFGKKKIGTV
+455 DKGGSFTRKKLSTV
-469 LCRNPKASRNDIIEA
+469 LCGKTNASRSEIDA
-484 MRDSDYKEITHFT
+484 ALRDTDYDEITDFT
-497 DKLHV
+497 DRLR
-502 ESVITEKQLKGLE
+502 IE
-515 GISTNTSLEKISK
+515 GI
-528 DQKLKIIKAPGNIV
+528 
-542 DFIVPKG
+542 
-549 VSRNFWQV
+549 
-557 MGTGKIKKNTDGE
+557 
-570 YYLEGKVI
+570 
-578 NSPMFKSID
+578 
-587 DLVKGVL
+587 
-594 WKSMEERRRFNE
+594 
-606 GVIKEDTDTSA
+606 IKEDTDTST

-647 DITSPMSADEKQLD
+647 DITTPMSADEKQLD

-671 QSLIQQKR
+671 QDIIQQKR
-679 KIKTENVVV
+679 KIKTESVNEDKVYIDYLNKQKGFKQDRIKFNSYEEAVKWARKNFEKFNTDMIKYESV
-688 EDMDTTADESG
+688 NEDMDTTADESG

>member
-1 MANISSSF
+1 MANISSQF

-24 AKEKEQL
+24 AKEKQQVAL
-31 AIINQFKV
+31 INQFKT
-39 GDVTI
+39 GDVDI
-44 KSKLKPQLIAL
+44 KAKLKPQLISL
-55 HKEMQHYQELVDR
+55 HKEMQYHQELVDR
-68 AETAFERA
+68 AEAAFEKA

-88 MVKNKKTGNV
+88 IVKNKKTGNV

-109 TKPSASD
+109 TKPSAKD
-116 IAQAKADNGGDVK
+116 IAQAKADNGGD
-129 AEPKV
+129 
-134 DGMATVN
+134 
-141 GIASTTGLRAQAVA
+141 I
-155 GWADE
+155 
-160 NGVNLSK
+160 
-167 VENDLKSK
+167 
-175 KLKPMDFM
+175 
-183 TAVVG
+183 
-188 NPGNKYAKDIIAKYS
+188 
-203 QKAEP
+203 KAEP

-247 KAAGEKAPNF
+247 KAKGEKAPNF

-327 EVAADQLKA
+327 EVPADQLKA

-455 DKANSFGKKKIGTV
+455 DKANPFGKKKIGTV
-469 LCRNPKASRNDIIEA
+469 LCRNPKANRNDIINA
-484 MRDSDYKEITHFT
+484 MRDTDYEEITDFT
-497 DKLHV
+497 DKLHI
-502 ESVITEKQLKGLE
+502 ESV
-515 GISTNTSLEKISK
+515 
-528 DQKLKIIKAPGNIV
+528 V
-542 DFIVPKG
+542 V
-549 VSRNFWQV
+549 
-557 MGTGKIKKNTDGE
+557 
-570 YYLEGKVI
+570 
-578 NSPMFKSID
+578 
-587 DLVKGVL
+587 
-594 WKSMEERRRFNE
+594 
-606 GVIKEDTDTSA
+606 EDTDTSN

-624 VRHDLIKKVDVLIA
+624 VRHDLIKKVDVLIS
-638 KKKKLYSNV
+638 KKKKLYANV
-647 DITSPMSADEKQLD
+647 DITTPMSADEKQLD

-671 QSLIQQKR
+671 QSIIQQKR

-688 EDMDTTADESG
+688 EDKGTEADESG
-699 MFISSI
+699 MAKSEIKTAI
-705 TSAMESAQ
+705 EAATS
-713 GIQQTIQ
+713 IQQILDS
-720 AKGENFDVPAW
+720 KGEEFDVPAW
-731 VQAKTA
+731 VQSYLA
-737 LASDYLHSINRY
+737 LASDYLHSINEY
-749 YKGNP
+749 YKGNNEN
-754 DQD
+754 

>member
-1 MANISSSF
+1 MANISSQF
-9 KKASELYQRALQQYQ
+9 KKASELYQRAVQQYQ
-24 AKEKEQL
+24 AKEKEQRSL
-31 AIINQFKV
+31 IDQFKV
-39 GDVTI
+39 GDAHTKAKI
-44 KSKLKPQLIAL
+44 KPYLIAL
-55 HKEMQHYQELVDR
+55 HKEMQHHQDLVDR
-68 AETAFERA
+68 AEAAFEKA
-76 LVSEP
+76 LAGEP
-81 VNLGEDT
+81 IDLGEDT
-88 MVKNKKTGNV
+88 IVKNKKTGNV

-109 TKPSASD
+109 TKPTSKD
-116 IAQAKADNGGDVK
+116 IAKAKADNGGQV
-129 AEPKV
+129 
-134 DGMATVN
+134 
-141 GIASTTGLRAQAVA
+141 
-155 GWADE
+155 
-160 NGVNLSK
+160 
-167 VENDLKSK
+167 
-175 KLKPMDFM
+175 
-183 TAVVG
+183 
-188 NPGNKYAKDIIAKYS
+188 
-203 QKAEP
+203 KAEP
-208 TKGPELDVDKQS
+208 TKGPKLDVDKQS

-235 KIDQLAKAAADA
+235 KIDQLAKAAAEA

-297 LPKNSDG
+297 LPKDNGG

-314 LLKRNGVAVSEPQ
+314 LLKKNGVAVSEPQ
-327 EVAADQLKA
+327 SVPADQLKA

-383 VTSSAVASGK
+383 VTSAAVASGK

-410 KISNDFAD
+410 KISNEFAD
-418 QIGIQQK
+418 QQK

-443 NDWHF
+443 NDWHY
-448 KKILQMW
+448 KAIMSLW
-455 DKANSFGKKKIGTV
+455 DKGGSFTRKKLASIICKD
-469 LCRNPKASRNDIIEA
+469 PKATRRDIEDELRN
-484 MRDSDYKEITHFT
+484 SDYDEVT
-497 DKLHV
+497 DVTDRLR
-502 ESVITEKQLKGLE
+502 IE
-515 GISTNTSLEKISK
+515 GI
-528 DQKLKIIKAPGNIV
+528 
-542 DFIVPKG
+542 
-549 VSRNFWQV
+549 
-557 MGTGKIKKNTDGE
+557 
-570 YYLEGKVI
+570 
-578 NSPMFKSID
+578 
-587 DLVKGVL
+587 
-594 WKSMEERRRFNE
+594 
-606 GVIKEDTDTSA
+606 IKEDA
-617 IIKDLDK
+617 
-624 VRHDLIKKVDVLIA
+624 
-638 KKKKLYSNV
+638 N
-647 DITSPMSADEKQLD
+647 
-661 KDIQSIFSQI
+661 
-671 QSLIQQKR
+671 
-679 KIKTENVVV
+679 
-688 EDMDTTADESG
+688 TTADESG

-705 TSAMESAQ
+705 TSAIESAQ

>member
-1 MANISSSF
+1 MANISSQF
-9 KKASELYQRALQQYQ
+9 KRASELYQRAVQQYQ
-24 AKEKEQL
+24 VKQKEQRAL
-31 AIINQFKV
+31 IDQFKV
-39 GDVTI
+39 GDQNTKV
-44 KSKLKPQLIAL
+44 KLKPQLIAL
-55 HKEMQHYQELVDR
+55 HQEMQHHQELVDR
-68 AETAFERA
+68 AEAAFEKA
-76 LVSEP
+76 LTGEP

-88 MVKNKKTGNV
+88 IVKNKKTGNV

-109 TKPSASD
+109 TKPTPKD
-116 IAQAKADNGGDVK
+116 IAQAKADKGGDAK
-129 AEPKV
+129 TEPKA

-167 VENDLKSK
+167 VADDLKSK

-188 NPGNKYAKDIIAKYS
+188 NPGNKYAKDIISKYS

-235 KIDQLAKAAADA
+235 KIDQLAKAAAEA
-247 KAAGEKAPNF
+247 KAKGEKAPNF

-297 LPKNSDG
+297 LPKNNDG
-304 EVDTEAQFKV
+304 EVDTESQFKV
-314 LLKRNGVAVSEPQ
+314 LLKKNGVAVSEPQ
-327 EVAADQLKA
+327 EVPADQLKA

-436 EVTEVTT
+436 EVTEVSA
-443 NDWHF
+443 NDWHY
-448 KKILQMW
+448 KAIMSLW
-455 DKANSFGKKKIGTV
+455 DKGGSFTRKKLGTII
-469 LCRNPKASRNDIIEA
+469 CRDPKANRRDIEDELRNSGYDEVTDVTDRLRIEGIIKEEKVYIDYLNKQKGFKQDRIKFNSYEEA
-484 MRDSDYKEITHFT
+484 VKWAKKNFEKFNPDMIKY
-497 DKLHV
+497 
-502 ESVITEKQLKGLE
+502 ESV
-515 GISTNTSLEKISK
+515 N
-528 DQKLKIIKAPGNIV
+528 
-542 DFIVPKG
+542 
-549 VSRNFWQV
+549 
-557 MGTGKIKKNTDGE
+557 
-570 YYLEGKVI
+570 
-578 NSPMFKSID
+578 
-587 DLVKGVL
+587 
-594 WKSMEERRRFNE
+594 
-606 GVIKEDTDTSA
+606 EDTDTSN

-624 VRHDLIKKVDVLIA
+624 VRHDLIKKVDVLIT
-638 KKKKLYSNV
+638 KKKKLYANV
-647 DITSPMSADEKQLD
+647 DITTPMSADEKQLD

-671 QSLIQQKR
+671 QGIIQQKR
-679 KIKTENVVV
+679 KIKNENVIKEN
-688 EDMDTTADESG
+688 EDTVADESRMARSG
-699 MFISSI
+699 IKTAI
-705 TSAMESAQ
+705 ESANN
-713 GIQQTIQ
+713 IQQIFTS
-720 AKGENFDVPAW
+720 KGEEFDVPAW
-731 VQAKTA
+731 VQSYLA
-737 LASDYLHSINRY
+737 LASDYLHSINEY
-749 YKGNP
+749 YNGIENK
-754 DQD
+754 

>member
-1 MANISSSF
+1 
-9 KKASELYQRALQQYQ
+9 
-24 AKEKEQL
+24 
-31 AIINQFKV
+31 
-39 GDVTI
+39 
-44 KSKLKPQLIAL
+44 
-55 HKEMQHYQELVDR
+55 
-68 AETAFERA
+68 
-76 LVSEP
+76 
-81 VNLGEDT
+81 
-88 MVKNKKTGNV
+88 
-98 YSVKKANPAIH
+98 
-109 TKPSASD
+109 
-116 IAQAKADNGGDVK
+116 
-129 AEPKV
+129 
-134 DGMATVN
+134 MATVN

-167 VENDLKSK
+167 VADDLKSK

-188 NPGNKYAKDIIAKYS
+188 NPGNKYAKDIISKYS

-235 KIDQLAKAAADA
+235 KIDQLAKAAAEA
-247 KAAGEKAPNF
+247 KAKGEKAPNF

-297 LPKNSDG
+297 LPKNNDG
-304 EVDTEAQFKV
+304 EVDTESQFKV
-314 LLKRNGVAVSEPQ
+314 LLKKNGVAVSEPQ
-327 EVAADQLKA
+327 EVPADQLKA

-436 EVTEVTT
+436 EVTEVSA
-443 NDWHF
+443 NDWHY
-448 KKILQMW
+448 KAIMSLW
-455 DKANSFGKKKIGTV
+455 DKGGSFTRKKLGTII
-469 LCRNPKASRNDIIEA
+469 CRDPKANRRDIEDELRNSGYDEVTDVTDRLRIEGIIKEEKVYIDYLNKQKGFKQDRIKFNSYEEA
-484 MRDSDYKEITHFT
+484 VKWAKKNFEKFNPDMIKY
-497 DKLHV
+497 
-502 ESVITEKQLKGLE
+502 ESV
-515 GISTNTSLEKISK
+515 N
-528 DQKLKIIKAPGNIV
+528 
-542 DFIVPKG
+542 
-549 VSRNFWQV
+549 
-557 MGTGKIKKNTDGE
+557 
-570 YYLEGKVI
+570 
-578 NSPMFKSID
+578 
-587 DLVKGVL
+587 
-594 WKSMEERRRFNE
+594 
-606 GVIKEDTDTSA
+606 EDTDTSN

-624 VRHDLIKKVDVLIA
+624 VRHDLIKKVDVLIT
-638 KKKKLYSNV
+638 KKKKLYANV
-647 DITSPMSADEKQLD
+647 DITTPMSADEKQLD

-671 QSLIQQKR
+671 QGIIQQKR
-679 KIKTENVVV
+679 KIKNENVIKEN
-688 EDMDTTADESG
+688 EDTVADESRMARSG
-699 MFISSI
+699 IKTAI
-705 TSAMESAQ
+705 ESANN
-713 GIQQTIQ
+713 IQQIFTS
-720 AKGENFDVPAW
+720 KGEEFDVPAW
-731 VQAKTA
+731 VQSYLA
-737 LASDYLHSINRY
+737 LASDYLHSINEY
-749 YKGNP
+749 YNGIENK
-754 DQD
+754 

>member
-1 MANISSSF
+1 MANISSQF
-9 KKASELYQRALQQYQ
+9 KRASELYQRAVQQYQ
-24 AKEKEQL
+24 VKQKEQRAL
-31 AIINQFKV
+31 IDQFKV
-39 GDVTI
+39 SDQNTKVKI
-44 KSKLKPQLIAL
+44 KPQLIAL
-55 HKEMQHYQELVDR
+55 HKEMQYHQELVDR
-68 AETAFERA
+68 AEAAFEKA
-76 LVSEP
+76 LAGEP

-109 TKPSASD
+109 TNPTPKD

-129 AEPKV
+129 AEPKA

-167 VENDLKSK
+167 VADDLKSK

-188 NPGNKYAKDIIAKYS
+188 NPGNKYAKDIISKYS

-235 KIDQLAKAAADA
+235 KIDQLAKAAAEA
-247 KAAGEKAPNF
+247 KAKGEKAPNF

-297 LPKNSDG
+297 LPKNNDG
-304 EVDTEAQFKV
+304 EVDTESQFKV
-314 LLKRNGVAVSEPQ
+314 LLKKNGVKVSEPQ
-327 EVAADQLKA
+327 EVPADQLKA

-348 MTKALE
+348 MTKVLE

-393 PAMMNVRV
+393 PAMMNIRV

-410 KISNDFAD
+410 KISNEFAD

-443 NDWHF
+443 NDWHYKAIMSLWDNGGSF
-448 KKILQMW
+448 TRKKLASIICK
-455 DKANSFGKKKIGTV
+455 D
-469 LCRNPKASRNDIIEA
+469 PKATRRDIEDELRN
-484 MRDSDYKEITHFT
+484 SDYDEVT
-497 DKLHV
+497 DVTDRLRI
-502 ESVITEKQLKGLE
+502 ESVLTEKQFKGLD
-515 GISTNTSLEKISK
+515 GIPANTSLEKISK
-528 DQKLKIIKAPGNIV
+528 EQKLKIIKASGNII

-557 MGTGKIKKNTDGE
+557 IGTGKIKQNSADE

-578 NSPMFKSID
+578 NSPMFKSLD
-587 DLVKGVL
+587 DLIKGVL

-606 GVIKEDTDTSA
+606 G
-617 IIKDLDK
+617 IIK
-624 VRHDLIKKVDVLIA
+624 
-638 KKKKLYSNV
+638 
-647 DITSPMSADEKQLD
+647 
-661 KDIQSIFSQI
+661 
-671 QSLIQQKR
+671 
-679 KIKTENVVV
+679 

-705 TSAMESAQ
+705 ASAIESAQ
-713 GIQQTIQ
+713 GLQQIIQ

-749 YKGNP
+749 YNGNP
-754 DQD
+754 NQD